1 MNWNQRYLEDNT
13 PWDLGGPAL
22 PLQEL
27 LDDGA
32 FPVVEGGRVLVPGA
46 GRGHCALHLARLG
59 YDVDALDVADRAV
72 ELASES
78 AVELGLEE
86 RARFHM
92 ANLFEV
98 PGAAL
103 PEFAGAFDGVYE
115 LTCYCAIEPEQRAA
129 YVDFAAACLRPG
141 GVWVGLLFP
150 LWDREGGPPYRID
163 EQELQDLMTQ
173 RGLVFE
179 GRRVPTRSSERREGF
194 EAFAFYR
201 KPAVAEA

>member
-1 MNWNQRYLEDNT
+1 MLPCRSKHELESAI
-13 PWDLGGPAL
+13 PRRQHALGSRRPAL

-103 PEFAGAFDGVYE
+103 RNS
-115 LTCYCAIEPEQRAA
+115 RAPSTA
-129 YVDFAAACLRPG
+129 S
-141 GVWVGLLFP
+141 
-150 LWDREGGPPYRID
+150 
-163 EQELQDLMTQ
+163 T
-173 RGLVFE
+173 
-179 GRRVPTRSSERREGF
+179 S
-194 EAFAFYR
+194 
-201 KPAVAEA
+201 